1 MSRCKHCLAKV
12 EPKDS
17 HCPVCG
23 IQTEKDK
30 AALSPDEK
38 KVRYHARIIRIIAML
53 HLIGTAVSVMV
64 ALSYTH
70 LAVAAGV
77 LVLINLALAIGL
89 SRFAFWAY
97 RLATV
102 YYFLIGMVNVVS
114 VNIPGILVILILL
127 YVVGNGTARAI
138 FERRFS

>member
-1 MSRCKHCLAKV
+1 MNRCKHCLAQAA
-12 EPKDS
+12 PQADC
-17 HCPVCG
+17 CPICG
-23 IQTEKDK
+23 IEQDK
-30 AALSPDEK
+30 SKSSLTPDEK
-38 KVRYHARIIRIIAML
+38 KVRYHARTIRIIAML
-53 HLIGTAVSVMV
+53 HLIGAAVGVMV
-64 ALSYTH
+64 ALSYTN
-70 LAVAAGV
+70 LAMAAGV

-127 YVVGNGTARAI
+127 YGIGNGTAKGI